1 MSKKDWE
8 IYEEHI
14 FSKLKSEF
22 PKAEILKNEKIKGVF
37 SKVNRQIDI
46 LVTTEEIGKKIK
58 IVIDCKRFS
67 KNVHVK
73 HIESF
78 IGFTEDVN
86 AHLGILI
93 TNKGYSKAAKRRVQ
107 NYNKEIILDVVNF
120 EKLEE
125 YEFQLNFNDCHEC
138 THAEK
143 YYSSYLGLW
152 SEIGVKYEENE
163 YFVQLAECNYCGT
176 EHVKCT
182 KCGTVF
188 SEPEVGTEYCACGI
202 KYGYKIISNDGSEY
216 ELVIEEVTF

>member
-1 MSKKDWE
+1 MQFGEFKKQYMSKKDWE
-8 IYEEHI
+8 IYEEQI

-86 AHLGILI
+86 AHVTAPYIPRQRLRK
-93 TNKGYSKAAKRRVQ
+93 T
-107 NYNKEIILDVVNF
+107 F
-120 EKLEE
+120 
-125 YEFQLNFNDCHEC
+125 
-138 THAEK
+138 
-143 YYSSYLGLW
+143 
-152 SEIGVKYEENE
+152 
-163 YFVQLAECNYCGT
+163 CNYDCEKDRKG
-176 EHVKCT
+176 
-182 KCGTVF
+182 
-188 SEPEVGTEYCACGI
+188 
-202 KYGYKIISNDGSEY
+202 N
-216 ELVIEEVTF
+216 